1 MNEWTMTGRRH
12 HRGGKSAAD
21 EKLKLMIG
29 LCAGNACQNPPFRV
43 LLALARM
50 QYKYTQSSERCMLD
64 TFFNP
69 QSVAIIGASRDPEK
83 LGYAVLANLKGGGY
97 PGRLYPINP
106 KADEI
111 LGLKAYPSVLD
122 VSDAVDLAV
131 IVIPYRFVP
140 AALEQCG
147 QKGIPSVVVI
157 TAGFREAGR
166 EGLEREMELI
176 EIAHKYKLRLI
187 GPNCL
192 GVIDTATP
200 LNATFAIGM
209 PPGGPIAFMS
219 QSGALGTA
227 VLDMAMA
234 GRIGFSKFA
243 SLGNK
248 ADVSEIDLLEA
259 WGDDPASQVVLIY
272 VEGLPDGQKFIKV
285 ARKVT
290 RDKPVV
296 AIKSGVT
303 ASGSRAVS
311 SHTGSL
317 AGSEAAYKAAF
328 RQAGVIRATSMEA
341 LFDYARAFAYQPL
354 LKDDRIGI
362 VTNAGG
368 PGILATD
375 ALEHAGMEITRLS
388 HETSEALTDYLPG
401 AASVV
406 NPVDVLGDALA
417 DRYEYAIRLVLAD
430 PNVDGLIVIVTPQAM
445 TEIEK
450 TAHVVGQ
457 MAQEADKPVLACFMG
472 EARIE
477 AGIEILWQYSVPN
490 YPFPERVAGA
500 LAAMSAYRRERERP
514 IFEVQPC
521 DVCIPRVRELF
532 DRVRADGRVS
542 IGDAEAW
549 AVLESYGFTV
559 PRSRL
564 AKTPEKA
571 IEIAEEIG
579 YPVVLKVASPDI
591 LHKTDV
597 GGVKLGLRSP
607 DDVRDA
613 FDLIVYR
620 AGRYVPDARI
630 WGCQV
635 QQMVSGGREVLVGMS
650 RDPQFGPLVAFGLGG
665 IYVEALKDVAF
676 RVAPFSR
683 QEADEMIRE
692 IRSYPLLEGIRGEPP
707 ADHEA
712 MVDALLRISQLV
724 TDFPEIVELDINPL
738 MVFEEGRGAMAIDMR
753 LVLAS

>member
-1 MNEWTMTGRRH
+1 
-12 HRGGKSAAD
+12 
-21 EKLKLMIG
+21 
-29 LCAGNACQNPPFRV
+29 
-43 LLALARM
+43 
-50 QYKYTQSSERCMLD
+50 MLD
-64 TFFNP
+64 AFFHP
-69 QSVAIIGASRDPEK
+69 QSVAVIGASRDPEK
-83 LGYAVLANLKGGGY
+83 LGYAVLANLKEGGY
-97 PGRLYPINP
+97 PGRLYPVNP

-122 VSDAVDLAV
+122 IPDPVDLAV

-140 AALEQCG
+140 AVLEQCG
-147 QKGIPSVVVI
+147 QKGVRAVVVI
-157 TAGFREAGR
+157 SAGFREAGR
-166 EGLEREMELI
+166 EGLERERELV
-176 EIAHKYKLRLI
+176 EIARKYHLRLI

-192 GVIDTATP
+192 GVIDTGTP
-200 LNATFAIGM
+200 LNATFAAGM
-209 PPGGPIAFMS
+209 PPAGPIAFMS

-227 VLDMAMA
+227 VLDMALA
-234 GRIGFSKFA
+234 GRIGFSKFV

-259 WGDDPASQVVLIY
+259 WGDDPASRVILIY
-272 VEGLPDGQKFIKV
+272 VEGLPDGQRFIQV

-290 RDKPVV
+290 RHKPVV

-303 ASGSRAVS
+303 KSGSRAVS

-354 LKDDRIGI
+354 LKGDRIGI

-375 ALEHAGMEITRLS
+375 ALEHAGLEIPRLAR
-388 HETSEALTDYLPG
+388 ETVGALEAHLPG
-401 AASVV
+401 AASAA

-417 DRYEYAIRLVLAD
+417 DRYEHAIRLVLAD

-445 TEIEK
+445 TEIER
-450 TAHVVGQ
+450 TAHVVGR
-457 MAQEADKPVLACFMG
+457 MARETDKPVLGCFMG

-477 AGIEILWQYSVPN
+477 AGIEVLRQYGVPN
-490 YPFPERVAGA
+490 YPFPERAAAA

-514 IFEVQPC
+514 IFEAQPC
-521 DVCIPRVRELF
+521 EVCIPPVRELF
-532 DRVRADGRVS
+532 DRVRAEGRVS
-542 IGDAEAW
+542 IGDAEARE
-549 AVLESYGFTV
+549 VLEAYGFPV
-559 PRSRL
+559 PKSRL
-564 AKTPEKA
+564 AKTSDEA
-571 IEIAEEIG
+571 IEVAEEIG

-597 GGVKLGLRSP
+597 GGVKLNLSTP

-620 AGRYVPDARI
+620 AGRYVPGARI
-630 WGCQV
+630 WGCLV

-683 QEADEMIRE
+683 QEAEEMIRE
-692 IRSYPLLEGIRGEPP
+692 IRAYPLLEGIRGEPP

-712 MVDALLRISQLV
+712 MVDALLRVSQLV

-738 MVFEEGRGAMAIDMR
+738 MVFDEGRGAMAIDMR
-753 LVLAS
+753 LVLG